1 MRRVESWR
9 LGCSGIHPTLA
20 VKRTRDLE
28 VVGAVVEVGDDLL
41 DLRGA
46 VGADFGLD
54 LTHYAGSPKLNAVI
68 FVFHARLH
76 FAQVIGSPKTDPCQ
90 AKQSAVIGY

>member
-41 DLRGA
+41 DLGGA
-46 VGADFGLD
+46 IGVDFGLNS
-54 LTHYAGSPKLNAVI
+54 THYAGSAELNAVV
-68 FVFHARLH
+68 FVFHADYISRR
-76 FAQVIGSPKTDPCQ
+76 
-90 AKQSAVIGY
+90 